1 MILDTLIEKV
11 QSART
16 VTLSQVIT
24 ELFPFFYF
32 CNSKLVRSISLNVL
46 QINK

>member
-1 MILDTLIEKV
+1 MEDRRPSEGV

-24 ELFPFFYF
+24 ELFPFLIFAIVSLPERI
-32 CNSKLVRSISLNVL
+32 SKSIED
-46 QINK
+46 K